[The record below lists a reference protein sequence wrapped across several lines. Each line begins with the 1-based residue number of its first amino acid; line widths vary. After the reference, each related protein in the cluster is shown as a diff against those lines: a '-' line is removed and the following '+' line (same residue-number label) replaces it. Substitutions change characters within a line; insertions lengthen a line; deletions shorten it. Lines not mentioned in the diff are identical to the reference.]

1 MSIMTVPK
9 FIIKFFHLEDSLMS
23 NQEQPL
29 FWSDQ
34 LAYGVKRKFADRDE
48 YVCASGISPSGFVHI
63 GNFREII
70 TTDFVVKSLQHYD
83 EDTRFIYSW
92 DDYDRFRKVPENV
105 PDEFEKYIGLP
116 LSEVP
121 DPEGCHDSYA
131 EHFEKQLEQEL
142 EDMHMDVEFIRQSE
156 MFEKGEYVEL
166 IKKAMNNREKI
177 REILNQYRQE
187 PREEGWYPL
196 NIYGKECGIDFTELK
211 NYDGEYTV
219 EYHCDECEKDLELN
233 LKEHNSVK
241 PPWRVD
247 WPMRWFYEEV
257 SFEPGGKDHSAAG
270 SSRDTGKQ
278 IIEQVYDSDA
288 PVYQMYD
295 FVRPKG
301 SDKKI
306 SSSSGENTLRL
317 KDMKEIYS
325 PEMIR
330 FLFSQ
335 TKPKKVINLAF
346 DEEIIQIYDRFDRI
360 ESHYFNPDEMD
371 NEKKQ
376 RHQERVYEMA
386 MVDTPDEQPTR
397 VPFKHAALI
406 AQTVPEDEWREKG
419 VGVLQQTGHIEDGVS
434 DKGRKQVLDRLRRAK
449 NWARQYAPEDYRYEI
464 NYEVPQEVIE
474 EFSEDQLEALNL
486 LKELLEEE
494 EFEDSEELDGEMFA
508 VKDQSELGTG
518 EFFDTAYNLF
528 LSRDQGPRLSTLIL
542 SI

>member
-1 MSIMTVPK
+1 MS
-9 FIIKFFHLEDSLMS
+9 D
-23 NQEQPL
+23 QEQPL

-34 LAYGVKRKFADRDE
+34 LAFGVRRKFSDRDT

-116 LSEVP
+116 LSKVP
-121 DPEGCHDSYA
+121 DPENCHESYA
-131 EHFEKQLEQEL
+131 EHFEAQLEEEL
-142 EDMHMDVEFIRQSE
+142 DDMHMDIEFIRQSE
-156 MFEKGEYVEL
+156 MFEEGKYADL
-166 IKKAMNNREKI
+166 IKKALNHREEI

-187 PREEGWYPL
+187 PREEGWFPL
-196 NIYGKECGIDFTELK
+196 HVYCKECEKDFTEIK
-211 NYDGEYTV
+211 AYDGEYTV
-219 EYHCDECEKDLELN
+219 EYFCEECEKEFEIN
-233 LKEHNSVK
+233 FKENDTVK

-247 WPMRWFYEEV
+247 WPMRWFFENV

-278 IIEQVYDSDA
+278 IIEEVYDAEA

-335 TKPKKVINLAF
+335 TKPKTVINLAF

-360 ESHYFNPDEMD
+360 EGNYYGEGLD

-376 RHQERVYEMA
+376 RHQERVYELA
-386 MVDTPDEQPTR
+386 MVDVPEERPVR
-397 VPFKHAALI
+397 VPFKHASLV
-406 AQTVPEDEWREKG
+406 AQTVPEDEWRGKG
-419 VGVLQQTGHIEDGVS
+419 LEVLQQTAHLSEDIS
-434 DKGRKQVLDRLRRAK
+434 EKGEDEVLDRMRRAK
-449 NWARQYAPEDYRYEI
+449 NWAREYAPEDYRFEI
-464 NYEVPQEVIE
+464 NYEVPDEIIE
-474 EFSEDQLEALNL
+474 NLSDEQLEALKL
-486 LKELLEEE
+486 LRELLEVE
-494 EFEDSEELDGEMFA
+494 EFEDAEELDGELFN
-508 VKDQSELGTG
+508 VRDDSELGTG
-518 EFFDTAYNLF
+518 EFFDTCYQVF
-528 LSRDQGPRLSTLIL
+528 LSRDQGPRLSTLIVSIGQEEAVKIL
-542 SI
+542 SQVQ

>member
-1 MSIMTVPK
+1 MT
-9 FIIKFFHLEDSLMS
+9 D
-23 NQEQPL
+23 QEQPL

-34 LAYGVKRKFADRDE
+34 LAFGVKRKFDDRDT

-70 TTDFVVKSLQHYD
+70 TTDFVVKSLKHYD

-105 PDEFEKYIGLP
+105 PEEFEKYIGLP

-121 DPEGCHDSYA
+121 DPEGCHGSYA
-131 EHFEKQLEQEL
+131 EHFEKKLEDEL
-142 EDMHMDVEFIRQSE
+142 DDMHMDIEFIRQSE
-156 MFEKGEYVEL
+156 MFQDGEYADL
-166 IKKAMNNREKI
+166 IKKAMNSRDTI
-177 REILNQYRQE
+177 RRILNQYRQE
-187 PREEGWYPL
+187 PRPEGWYPL
-196 NIYGKECGIDFTELK
+196 QIYCVECGKDFTEIK
-211 NYDGEYTV
+211 AYDGEYTV
-219 EYHCDECEKDLELN
+219 EYYCEECG
-233 LKEHNSVK
+233 KEFEINFKENDSVK

-247 WPMRWFYEEV
+247 WPMRWFYENV

-270 SSRDTGKQ
+270 SSRDTGKE
-278 IIEQVYDSDA
+278 IVEEVYGAEA

-317 KDMKEIYS
+317 KDMKEVYS

-335 TKPKKVINLAF
+335 TKPKTVFNLAF

-360 ESHYFNPDEMD
+360 EQNYYGEGLD

-376 RHQERVYEMA
+376 RHQERVYELA
-386 MVDTPDEQPTR
+386 MVKVPQEKPLR
-397 VPFKHAALI
+397 VPFKHASLI
-406 AQTVPEDEWREKG
+406 AQTVPEDEWSEKG
-419 VGVLQQTGHIEDGVS
+419 LQVLQKTGHLPEEISEDG
-434 DKGRKQVLDRLRRAK
+434 KQQVLDRMRRAK
-449 NWARQYAPEDYRYEI
+449 NWAREYAPEDYRFEI
-464 NYEVPQEVIE
+464 NYELPQEIVE
-474 EFSEDQLEALNL
+474 NFSDNQVKALQL

-494 EFEDSEELDGEMFA
+494 EFNGSEELDGEIFA
-508 VKDQSELGTG
+508 VKDDSELGTVK
-518 EFFDTAYNLF
+518 FFDTAYQVL
-528 LSRDQGPRLSTLIL
+528 LSREQGPRLSTLIL
-542 SI
+542 SIGQSETVKILEQVKQ

>member
-1 MSIMTVPK
+1 
-9 FIIKFFHLEDSLMS
+9 MS

-34 LAYGVKRKFADRDE
+34 LAYAVTRKFSDRDT

-70 TTDFVVKSLQHYD
+70 TTDFVVKSLQYYD

-131 EHFEKQLEQEL
+131 EHFESQLEEEL
-142 EDMHMDVEFIRQSE
+142 EDMHMDIEFIRQSE
-156 MFEKGEYVEL
+156 MFQKGEYAEL
-166 IKKAMNNREKI
+166 IKKAMNQREGI

-187 PREEGWYPL
+187 PLKEDWYPL
-196 NIYGKECGIDFTELK
+196 RIYCTECGKDFTEI
-211 NYDGEYTV
+211 NDYDGEYSV
-219 EYHCDECEKDLELN
+219 EYYCENCDEDQSIN
-233 LKEHNSVK
+233 FREHDSVK

-247 WPMRWFYEEV
+247 WPMRWFYENV

-270 SSRDTGKQ
+270 SSRDTGKE
-278 IIEQVYDSDA
+278 IVEEVYNSEA

-295 FVRPKG
+295 FVRPNG

-330 FLFSQ
+330 FQ
-335 TKPKKVINLAF
+335 
-346 DEEIIQIYDRFDRI
+346 
-360 ESHYFNPDEMD
+360 PDE
-371 NEKKQ
+371 
-376 RHQERVYEMA
+376 
-386 MVDTPDEQPTR
+386 T
-397 VPFKHAALI
+397 
-406 AQTVPEDEWREKG
+406 EDC
-419 VGVLQQTGHIEDGVS
+419 D
-434 DKGRKQVLDRLRRAK
+434 
-449 NWARQYAPEDYRYEI
+449 
-464 NYEVPQEVIE
+464 
-474 EFSEDQLEALNL
+474 
-486 LKELLEEE
+486 
-494 EFEDSEELDGEMFA
+494 
-508 VKDQSELGTG
+508 
-518 EFFDTAYNLF
+518 
-528 LSRDQGPRLSTLIL
+528 
-542 SI
+542 

>member
-1 MSIMTVPK
+1 
-9 FIIKFFHLEDSLMS
+9 MS

-34 LAYGVKRKFADRDE
+34 LAYAVTRKFSDRDT

-70 TTDFVVKSLQHYD
+70 TTDFVVKSLQYYD

-131 EHFEKQLEQEL
+131 EHFESQLEEEL
-142 EDMHMDVEFIRQSE
+142 EDMHMDIEFIRQSE
-156 MFEKGEYVEL
+156 MFQKGEYAEL
-166 IKKAMNNREKI
+166 IKKAMNQREGI

-187 PREEGWYPL
+187 PLEEDWYPL
-196 NIYGKECGIDFTELK
+196 RIYCTECGKDFTEI
-211 NYDGEYTV
+211 NDYDGEYSV
-219 EYHCDECEKDLELN
+219 EYYCENCDEDQSIHFR
-233 LKEHNSVK
+233 EHDSVN

-247 WPMRWFYEEV
+247 WPMRWFYENV

-270 SSRDTGKQ
+270 SSRDTGKE
-278 IIEQVYDSDA
+278 IVEEVYNSEA

-295 FVRPKG
+295 FVRPNG

-335 TKPKKVINLAF
+335 TKPKTVINLAF
-346 DEEIIQIYDRFDRI
+346 DEEIIQIYDRFDRF
-360 ESHYFNPDEMD
+360 ESHYFNPGELD

-376 RHQERVYEMA
+376 RHQERVYDLA
-386 MVDTPDEQPTR
+386 MVDTPEEQPVR
-397 VPFKHAALI
+397 VPFKHAAFV
-406 AQTVPEDEWREKG
+406 AQTVPEDEWETRGLESMRR
-419 VGVLQQTGHIEDGVS
+419 TGHIPEEISERDEE
-434 DKGRKQVLDRLRRAK
+434 RILDRMRRAK
-449 NWARQYAPEDYRYEI
+449 NWAREYAPEEYVYEI
-464 NYEVPQEVIE
+464 NWEPSGQ
-474 EFSEDQLEALNL
+474 EFSEDELEALEFL
-486 LKELLEEE
+486 QELLEKNN
-494 EFEDSEELDGEMFA
+494 FADADDLDDSIWDVRDRCALD
-508 VKDQSELGTG
+508 TG
-518 EFFDTAYNLF
+518 EFFETCYRALLTTD
-528 LSRDQGPRLSTLIL
+528 SGPRLSTLIM
-542 SI
+542 SIGQEETREILGKI